1 MLMVDIMLVRSGC
14 FQQEAKP
21 APPSTKPALKCGFDE
36 LRWFYMEMN
45 QKHVDLWSLWSTKKK
60 NVASEVLIG
69 KI

>member
-36 LRWFYMEMN
+36 LMWFYMEMN
-45 QKHVDLWSLWSTKKK
+45 QNMWICEVCEAQKKTLQ
-60 NVASEVLIG
+60 VRF
-69 KI
+69 